1 MENKKR
7 SRAKRILLILVGL
20 MLVCCLSGTAVSL
33 ITNRNLPND
42 EMDAAQLSA
51 LDKARLAEIFQLR
64 QTLGDQ
70 TWPGWGSADIPV
82 IVYNDAYAFL
92 VGYEGQ
98 PLDGWLKVPGEEPQ
112 GNPWQMAPDDT
123 FQGQP
128 YFRSPLPED
137 GATPQ
142 AFTVQVGDQW
152 AASLPTRPA
161 MRVVMAYQFRDMLP
175 GGLSETLPYTLVA
188 DIFLRNS
195 DSYIGAVLH
204 ESFHAYQGLQTPARL
219 AASEQTNIR
228 YGDDYPHEEASFV
241 ADWQMELDLLQ
252 TAVRAETDA
261 EAAELT
267 EQFLAQRAAR
277 RANANLSTPL
287 IDYERQREWQEGLAL
302 YVELDILR
310 QAYNDN
316 EYQSVNGMS
325 GDPEFD
331 NYQQFEQR
339 WRQET
344 DQITRMAGND
354 GDGRF
359 YYSGMAQAALL
370 DRLLPGWKDRI
381 FDEGMFLEDL
391 LVTAVAG
398 S

>member
-1 MENKKR
+1 MKNRKR
-7 SRAKRILLILVGL
+7 NRIKRAALILVGL
-20 MLVCCLSGTAVSL
+20 LLLGCLGGTAVSL
-33 ITNRNLPND
+33 ITNRNLPIS
-42 EMDAAQLSA
+42 EMNAAQLSA

-64 QTLGDQ
+64 QALGDQ

-98 PLDGWLKVPGEEPQ
+98 PPAGWLKIPGKEPQ
-112 GNPWQMAPDDT
+112 GNPWQIAPDDT

-128 YFRSPLPED
+128 YFRSPLAED
-137 GATPQ
+137 GTTPQ
-142 AFTVQVGDQW
+142 AFTVQVGDEW
-152 AASLPTRPA
+152 VASLHTRPA
-161 MRVVMAYQFRDMLP
+161 MRVVMARQFRDMLP
-175 GGLSETLPYTLVA
+175 DGVSDVLPYALVA

-195 DSYIGAVLH
+195 DSYVAAILH
-204 ESFHAYQGLQTPARL
+204 ESFHAYQGLQVPERL

-228 YGDDYPHEEASFV
+228 HGGDYPHEEAPFV

-252 TAVRAETDA
+252 TAVRAETVA

-267 EQFLAQRAAR
+267 RQFLAQRAAR
-277 RANANLSTPL
+277 RANADLSAPL

-316 EYQSVNGMS
+316 EYQPVNGMS
-325 GDPEFD
+325 DDPEFD
-331 NYQQFEQR
+331 DYQQFEQR

-370 DRLLPGWKDRI
+370 DRLLPGWKDRV
-381 FDEGMFLEDL
+381 FDDGVFLEDL
-391 LVTAVAG
+391 LATAVAG